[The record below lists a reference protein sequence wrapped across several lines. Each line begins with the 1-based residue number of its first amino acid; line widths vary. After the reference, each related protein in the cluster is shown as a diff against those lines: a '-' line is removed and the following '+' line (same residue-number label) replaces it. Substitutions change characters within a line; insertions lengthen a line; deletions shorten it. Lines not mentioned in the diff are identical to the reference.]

1 GLLSRTDTSAEN
13 LYKSLELEL
22 QSKLRQARVTD
33 VQHLAK
39 RASLV
44 GNVAVHGIELS
55 MIPNVEE
62 IRAEFHLQTLAE
74 FGLFREAHVPVVEAR
89 AAAERARSIADRPRR
104 DSSIRHQVRI
114 KGITG
119 NRLASRQSGIDGLRQ
134 GTGKGSAYR
143 AARVDCFEDGPG
155 S

>member
-1 GLLSRTDTSAEN
+1 
-13 LYKSLELEL
+13 
-22 QSKLRQARVTD
+22 
-33 VQHLAK
+33 
-39 RASLV
+39 
-44 GNVAVHGIELS
+44 
-55 MIPNVEE
+55 
-62 IRAEFHLQTLAE
+62 
-74 FGLFREAHVPVVEAR
+74 PVVEAR
-89 AAAERARSIADRPRR
+89 AAAERALSIADRPRR

-155 S
+155 SEVWLAGFLEIKGGSEEFHVVLRGDADGEATLERKDSRYFPAVQELSFEAFVVGNR